1 MTSQP
6 AIPSI
11 TPAEAAAEAAAAA
24 TGGSPPLIVDVREPD
39 EFARER
45 IAGAALVPISQF
57 VARHAE
63 LPKDRPLFVLC
74 QAGSRSQ
81 SATMYLLQA
90 GWTDVRNVTGGIS
103 AWMQAGLPVRRGTP
117 EPGEGDLQA

>member
-1 MTSQP
+1 MTNPP

-11 TPAEAAAEAAAAA
+11 TPADAAAA
-24 TGGSPPLIVDVREPD
+24 TGAGAAPPPLIVDVREPD

-45 IAGAALVPISQF
+45 VEGAALVPISQF

-63 LPKDRPLFVLC
+63 LPKDRPLYMLC
-74 QAGSRSQ
+74 HSGSRSQ

-103 AWMQAGLPVRRGTP
+103 AWMQAGLPVRKGTP
-117 EPGEGDLQA
+117 EPGEGDLRA

>member
-1 MTSQP
+1 MTNPP

-11 TPAEAAAEAAAAA
+11 TPADAAAA
-24 TGGSPPLIVDVREPD
+24 TAAADVSRPLIVDVREPD

-45 IAGAALVPISQF
+45 VEGAALVPISQF
-57 VARHAE
+57 VARHSE
-63 LPKDRPLFVLC
+63 LPKDRPLYLLC
-74 QAGSRSQ
+74 HSGSRSQ

-90 GWTDVRNVTGGIS
+90 GWADVKNVTGGIS

>member
-1 MTSQP
+1 MTNPP

-11 TPAEAAAEAAAAA
+11 TPADAAAA
-24 TGGSPPLIVDVREPD
+24 TGAGAAPPPLIVDVREPD

-45 IAGAALVPISQF
+45 VEGAALVPISQF

-63 LPKDRPLFVLC
+63 LPKDRPLYMLC
-74 QAGSRSQ
+74 HSGSRSQ

-103 AWMQAGLPVRRGTP
+103 AWMQAGLPVRKGTP
-117 EPGEGDLQA
+117 EPGEGDPPTG

>member
-1 MTSQP
+1 MTNPP

-11 TPAEAAAEAAAAA
+11 TPADAAAA
-24 TGGSPPLIVDVREPD
+24 TGAGAAPPPLIVDVREPD

-45 IAGAALVPISQF
+45 VEGAALVPISQF
-57 VARHAE
+57 VARHGE
-63 LPKDRPLFVLC
+63 LPKDRPLYLLC
-74 QAGSRSQ
+74 HSGSRSQ

-90 GWTDVRNVTGGIS
+90 GWADVKNVTGGIS

>member
-1 MTSQP
+1 MTNPP

-11 TPAEAAAEAAAAA
+11 TPAEAATAAKGADA
-24 TGGSPPLIVDVREPD
+24 SQPLIVDVREPD

-45 IAGAALVPISQF
+45 VEGAALVPISQF
-57 VARHAE
+57 VARHGE
-63 LPKDRPLFVLC
+63 LPKDRPLYMLC
-74 QAGSRSQ
+74 HSGSRSQ

-103 AWMQAGLPVRRGTP
+103 AWMQAGLPVRKGTP

>member
-1 MTSQP
+1 MTNPP

-11 TPAEAAAEAAAAA
+11 TPADAAAA
-24 TGGSPPLIVDVREPD
+24 TAAADVSRPLIVDVREPD

-45 IAGAALVPISQF
+45 VEGAALVPISQF
-57 VARHAE
+57 VARHSE
-63 LPKDRPLFVLC
+63 LPKDRPLYLLC
-74 QAGSRSQ
+74 HSGSRSQ

-90 GWTDVRNVTGGIS
+90 VKNVTGGIS